1 MTDYTS
7 VLIRNAL
14 GRNLVKIAPTQDF
27 LSTKISSS
35 AFTDGAIASLYL
47 FMKTQWIVLSAVIV
61 AVGLGLS
68 AFPAIFGNRVD
79 YNTQIKPL
87 LNKNCIACH
96 GGVKKASGFSL
107 LFKHEALAPA
117 KSGKPAI
124 IPGDADG
131 SEMIRRLTLTDPEE
145 RMPLDHPALK
155 PEEIELLRAW
165 IDQGADW
172 GDHWAY
178 QPVQKPEVPKTGTL
192 WSRLGL
198 SDDAGARWVRNE
210 IDPFILD
217 KLKQNNLNPS
227 PEADRT
233 TLIRRVSL
241 DLTGLPPTE
250 ADVAAFV
257 SDKTPNAYE
266 KVVDRLLNAPT
277 YGERWTGW
285 WLDLARYADT
295 KGYERDPGRK
305 IWRYRD
311 WLINAFN
318 QDKPFDQF
326 TVEQLAGDLLPNPTD
341 DQLVATA
348 FHRNTMTN
356 DEGGTQDEEF
366 RVAALLD
373 RVGTTWDVW
382 QGTTFACV
390 QCHSHPY
397 DPFVHEEFYKYAAF
411 FNNSRDEDVTSDTP
425 ALRFYKSA
433 DSLKLTQ
440 LTQYIASAVP
450 DRQQA
455 KTQTAYFTKLAR
467 TVEPKIN
474 SHDFDQLINA
484 SLLDAKYFGFQDKG
498 SARIK
503 NVTLTNRPRLLIA
516 WGTNAPDAVVT
527 IRQDKL
533 DGPVLATARVPKT
546 GNQWNDTI
554 QLIPLPVVQ
563 GRHNLYLSL
572 HSPKAPKDWVMIKWA
587 SFQPALPGQPA
598 DAVGQQDKLLLDLLN
613 AEAED
618 VPIMLEGSGDLAR
631 ETHVFDRGNWLV
643 KGKKVT
649 PDVPKIFPAMD
660 PRLPKNR
667 LGLARWM
674 VDRRHPLTARVV
686 VNRLWEQLFGAGIVE
701 TVEDMGTQ
709 GIPPTHRELLDYLA
723 AEFMDTDH
731 WSVKKML
738 RRMVLSATY
747 RQQSNASPER
757 LAKDPFNKML
767 ARGPRIRLSAEQ
779 VRDQALAVSGLL
791 STKMLGPSVMPSQ
804 PDGIWQSPY
813 DGDSWKLSTGED
825 LHRRALYTYWK
836 RTAPYPSMVTFDS
849 PSREFCQ
856 SRRIRTNTPLQA
868 LVTLNDP
875 VYIEA
880 AQTLAAYMQQHG
892 QSPESQIQAGFRR
905 VMLRNLSPRKL
916 AVLTRLYRTTEQ
928 HYRQQPNDARKL
940 LASPSATPQLAA
952 LTVTANTML
961 NLDEVI
967 TKE

>member
-1 MTDYTS
+1 
-7 VLIRNAL
+7 
-14 GRNLVKIAPTQDF
+14 
-27 LSTKISSS
+27 
-35 AFTDGAIASLYL
+35 
-47 FMKTQWIVLSAVIV
+47 MKTQWIIGSAVIM
-61 AVGLGLS
+61 AVGLTLS
-68 AFPAIFGNRVD
+68 SFLGVFENRVD

-107 LFKHEALAPA
+107 LFRHEALAPA
-117 KSGKPAI
+117 KSGKAAI
-124 IPGDADG
+124 VAGDADG
-131 SEMIRRLTLTDPEE
+131 SEMIRRLTLTDPDE
-145 RMPLDHPALK
+145 RMPLDHPPLK
-155 PEEIELLRAW
+155 PDEIELLRKW
-165 IDQGADW
+165 IDQGAEW

-178 QPVQKPEVPKTGTL
+178 LSVEKPTVPSVGTF

-198 SDDAGARWVRNE
+198 FNNDEMNWVKNE
-210 IDPFILD
+210 IDPFIID
-217 KLKQNNLNPS
+217 KSKQTGPESEQLKPS
-227 PEADRT
+227 PEADRA
-233 TLIRRVSL
+233 TLLRRVSL

-250 ADVAAFV
+250 QEASRFLQ
-257 SDKTPNAYE
+257 DKSPQAYE
-266 KVVDRLLNAPT
+266 KVVDRMLKSPA
-277 YGERWTGW
+277 YGERWASW

-311 WLINAFN
+311 WLIKAFN
-318 QDKPFDQF
+318 KDKPFDQF
-326 TVEQLAGDLLPNPTD
+326 TVEQLAGDLLPAHDSEPATD

-411 FNNSRDEDVTSDTP
+411 FNNTRDEDVTSDTP
-425 ALRFYKSA
+425 TLRFYKPA
-433 DSLKLTQ
+433 DSLKLAQ
-440 LTQYIASAVP
+440 LTHFITSSIPNQS
-450 DRQQA
+450 QA
-455 KTQTAYFTKLAR
+455 QHQAAYFTKLAR
-467 TVEPKIN
+467 TAEPKIN
-474 SHDFDQLINA
+474 SHDFDQLVNA

-498 SARIK
+498 SSRIR
-503 NVTLTNRPRLLIA
+503 NVTLTNRPRLVIA
-516 WGTNAPDAVVT
+516 WGTNAVDAVVT
-527 IRQDKL
+527 LRQDRL
-533 DGPVLATARVPKT
+533 DGPVLATIPVPKT
-546 GNQWNDTI
+546 GSQWNDTI
-554 QLIPLPVVQ
+554 QMIPLPRIHGQ
-563 GRHNLYLSL
+563 HNLYLSL
-572 HSPKAPKDWVMIKWA
+572 NNPKGPKDWVMIKWV
-587 SFQPALPGQPA
+587 SFQPMLPGQP
-598 DAVGQQDKLLLDLLN
+598 DNTVGPQDKLLLDVLN
-613 AEAED
+613 ADAES
-618 VPIMLEGSGDLAR
+618 VPIMLDGSGDLAR
-631 ETHVFDRGNWLV
+631 QTHVFDRGNWLV

-649 PDVPKIFPAMD
+649 PDIPKVFPAMD
-660 PRLPKNR
+660 PKLPKNR

-674 VDRRHPLTARVV
+674 VDRKNPLTARVA
-686 VNRLWEQLFGAGIVE
+686 VNRFWEQLFGTGIVE

-723 AEFMDTDH
+723 VEFMETDH
-731 WSVKKML
+731 WSMKKL
-738 RRMVLSATY
+738 LKRMVMSATY
-747 RQQSNASPER
+747 RQQSNVSAPM
-757 LAKDPFNKML
+757 LAKDPFNRLL
-767 ARGPRIRLSAEQ
+767 ARGPRVRLSSEQ
-779 VRDQALAVSGLL
+779 VRDQALAASGLL
-791 STKMLGPSVMPSQ
+791 SRKMLGPSVMPIQ

-813 DGDSWKLSTGED
+813 DGESWKQSAGED
-825 LHRRALYTYWK
+825 AHRRALYTYWK

-880 AQTLAAYMQQHG
+880 AQSLAYYMQQHG

-905 VMLRNLSPRKL
+905 IMLRDLSPKKL
-916 AVLTRLYRTTEQ
+916 AVLTRLYQTAQE
-928 HYRQQPNDARKL
+928 HYQQQPDEARKL
-940 LASPSATPQLAA
+940 LTRAAATPQQAA
-952 LTVTANTML
+952 LTIAANTML